1 MKLRVRVR
9 RTKFILCI
17 GERNG
22 RETGVILKPELQ
34 KGNPGSPRLKTPGK
48 EKYVRYFLAH
58 TNLMQAKAKQR
69 VKVRKRS
76 LQS

>member
-1 MKLRVRVR
+1 M
-9 RTKFILCI
+9 
-17 GERNG
+17 
-22 RETGVILKPELQ
+22 Q

-48 EKYVRYFLAH
+48 EKYVGYFLAH

-76 LQS
+76 LQRRNKKDKLGLSWAKLSPN